1 MEVRPLSAVQKKQSA
16 ELESTGVMPVINS
29 EEGPE
34 ERHRYRDRLLQ
45 EVACLQSFYMA
56 QSYQKKILINILASI
71 SSLWA
76 VFGIFIGQKP
86 DHCLV
91 LLLSQSVML
100 TDVTL
105 TCEDHQRQYF
115 HLKILLDQIK

>member
-1 MEVRPLSAVQKKQSA
+1 MESRALTAVQKKQSA

-29 EEGPE
+29 KEGPE
-34 ERHRYRDRLLQ
+34 ERHRYSDRLLQ

-76 VFGIFIGQKP
+76 VFGILP
-86 DHCLV
+86 DKSPIIA
-91 LLLSQSVML
+91 LS
-100 TDVTL
+100 
-105 TCEDHQRQYF
+105 CY
-115 HLKILLDQIK
+115 